1 LTPKTRTGLHSPP
14 IAASHEP
21 MRWIYISPHFDD
33 AVLSCGGLIRKQT
46 RKGIPVEIWTLCAG
60 DAPPGPLSLLAMACH
75 FQWGIESAE
84 DVVAARRLENQH
96 ASALVGAET
105 VDFSIPDCI
114 YRRSAEGE
122 LLYTE
127 DVFVACH
134 PSEKELHLE
143 IAEALKTELQAGDVI
158 VSPFSIGGHI
168 DHVMARAAAESLE
181 RPLRYYA
188 DIPYLLNQPEQL
200 APLANGLKGTPHRI
214 TEKDLG
220 TWQDGIAL
228 YATQMVM
235 LFETVEKM
243 REAIRSYWAEQRGVR
258 LWDEG

>member
-1 LTPKTRTGLHSPP
+1 
-14 IAASHEP
+14 

-46 RKGIPVEIWTLCAG
+46 QKGIPVEIWTLCAG
-60 DAPPGPLSLLAMACH
+60 DAPPGPLSPLAMACH

-84 DVVAARRLENQH
+84 DLVAARRLENQQ
-96 ASALVGAET
+96 AAALVGAET

-114 YRRSAEGE
+114 YRRSAEGG

-127 DVFVACH
+127 DVFVAAH

-143 IAEALKTELQAGDVI
+143 IAEAMKTELQAGDVI
-158 VSPFSIGGHI
+158 VSPLSIGGHI
-168 DHVMARAAAESLE
+168 DHVLARAAAESLG

-188 DIPYLLNQPEQL
+188 DIPYLINDPQQL
-200 APLANGLKGTPHRI
+200 VPLAEGLKETPYRI
-214 TEKDLG
+214 SEKNLKA
-220 TWQDGIAL
+220 WLDGITA
-228 YATQMVM
+228 YTTQMVM

-243 REAIRSYWAEQRGVR
+243 RAAIRLYWAEQRGVR
-258 LWDEG
+258 LWDAG